1 MKTLVCSK
9 CGRKQNTGKFCLD
22 DGSPLVEKITFG
34 VSFKPMESIRSPD
47 DLKKDVRNWLGRIG
61 VQQSDVQIVQDRD
74 GSITIEY
81 KLLGQKYSFKSTRQ
95 NNAKNNLAAVEQF
108 IHHRVIGIER
118 GIETAE
124 QAFAGYAQLPAPEDI
139 KPSGYAGMSIAEL
152 KHLLF
157 MYHPDSGK
165 EPNTEKFN
173 EVKNALDNK
182 TRGQQ

>member
-9 CGRKQNTGKFCLD
+9 CGRKQNGGKFCLD
-22 DGSPLVEKITFG
+22 DGSPLIEKITFG
-34 VSFKPMESIRSPD
+34 ISFKAMESTRSPD

-74 GSITIEY
+74 GSTTIEY

-95 NNAKNNLAAVEQF
+95 NNSKNNLAAVEQF

-139 KPSGYAGMSIAEL
+139 KPTGYDTMSSAEL

-157 MYHPDSGK
+157 MYHPDTGK
-165 EPNTEKFN
+165 EPSADKFN
-173 EVKNALDNK
+173 QVKASLDRK
-182 TRGQQ
+182 SGGK